1 MKHKHYTLILLSV
14 LPSIANAHAGHH
26 VTMDWFAGFIHPLQ
40 GLDHILTMLAV
51 GFWEAL
57 LRQRAFWLLPLT
69 FLVVMSLGGIVG
81 SLGLE
86 LSGAETWLLVT
97 SLCLVFIVMKKPSFS
112 IGINALIVGCSAFF
126 HGYAHGIELAESSEL
141 LPYSLGFVTSTLLL
155 HGLGI
160 VLMLLMLK
168 QRNALTQ

>member
-1 MKHKHYTLILLSV
+1 MKRLMFIV
-14 LPSIANAHAGHH
+14 LMSLPCLAHAHSLQFSS
-26 VTMDWFAGFIHPLQ
+26 VTWFSGFMHPLQ

-51 GFWEAL
+51 GFWAAL

-69 FLVVMSLGGIVG
+69 FLIVMSLGGIVG
-81 SLGLE
+81 SLGVE
-86 LSGAETWLLVT
+86 LPNAENWLLMT
-97 SLCLVFIVMKKPSFS
+97 SALLIAFIMIKSVFS

-126 HGYAHGIELAESSEL
+126 HGYAHGVELAENSEL

-160 VLMLLMLK
+160 VLMLMLK
-168 QRNALTQ
+168 QRNALAQ